1 MIADARMIIKS
12 HIITERT
19 TALKQNNNEYVFEVD
34 KRANKYQ
41 IKMAVEKA
49 FKVKVDSIRTMV
61 VPGKLRRMGRFEGKS
76 GTWKKAIVRLK
87 KAQSIAAFE
96 NV

>member
-1 MIADARMIIKS
+1 MIADTRQIIKS
-12 HIITERT
+12 HISTERT
-19 TALKQNNNEYVFEVD
+19 TLLKTKNNEYVFEVD

-41 IKMAVEKA
+41 IKMAIEQM
-49 FKVKVDSIRTMV
+49 FKVKVASVRTAV

-87 KAQSIAAFE
+87 PSQAIAVFE

>member
-1 MIADARMIIKS
+1 MIADPRYIIKL
-12 HIITERT
+12 HITTERT
-19 TALKQNNNEYVFEVD
+19 TLLKQKNNEYVFEVD

-41 IKMAVEKA
+41 IKTAVEKT
-49 FKVKVDSIRTMV
+49 FKVKVDSVRTAM

-87 KAQSIAAFE
+87 PSQAIAVFE